1 MPASDFSLWV
11 PAITCLVLLFGV
23 ALYLQSKG
31 LQDPAAMVAKS
42 PRLTGV
48 VFILL
53 VGLITS
59 ALFASQYKGAKD
71 GGSFMVP
78 EKAIG
83 LGVAISILGIVMVIL
98 GPRATDP
105 SPRPGVSPTD
115 VSASGVPRGI
125 SFNRI
130 GCVLRVSLA
139 NGAAWLAGSSHPLTL
154 KSAA

>member
-98 GPRATDP
+98 GPRQLILPLGPEFRRLTFPQAVFLAAFLSIVLGAFFGFP
-105 SPRPGVSPTD
+105 WLMEQLGWQVR
-115 VSASGVPRGI
+115 
-125 SFNRI
+125 RI
-130 GCVLRVSLA
+130 
-139 NGAAWLAGSSHPLTL
+139 P
-154 KSAA
+154 